1 MSTNAWSLI
10 KFMSTNPNLY
20 KRVLLLDK
28 DPDFRWDQIF
38 DSSNIYKMLYTL
50 QIVEAL
56 LEEETQQ
63 DSNSSEASEE

>member
-56 LEEETQQ
+56 LEEETQ
-63 DSNSSEASEE
+63 